1 MKALC
6 ICTLLIWLFGAPAR
20 AADAYPSKAITII
33 VPVPPGSAND
43 LAARLASEVI
53 TAQSGQPVV
62 ISNRGGAGGL
72 IGMSA
77 AAKAAPDGYT
87 LIAASSGQITGT
99 RLMFADAPV
108 DPLKDLEPIAPVI
121 NVQII
126 AAIHK
131 DVPARTLTEF
141 AALSRARPGEFNY
154 TSGGAGS
161 GTHLAGDQL
170 LRQMGLNMT
179 HIAYKG
185 ASPAVTDVVAGRV
198 QMIILSPGSLIA
210 HLRSGSLRPLVVASH
225 KRISFA
231 PEIPT
236 SIDAGVPDWNVSVWF
251 GIFGPRGLPKEIIER
266 VNGFIQRLGN
276 DTSVTKRVN
285 DGFMDLM
292 PMTSDQFGRFVR
304 DDAAKWERIIKD
316 AGIKPQ

>member
-43 LAARLASEVI
+43 LAARLAGEVI

-99 RLMFADAPV
+99 RLLFIDPPV
-108 DPLKDLEPIAPVI
+108 DPLRDLEPIAPVI

-131 DVPARTLTEF
+131 DVPAKTLAEF
-141 AALSRARPGEFNY
+141 AALSKARPGDLNY

-161 GTHLAGDQL
+161 GSHLAGDQL
-170 LRQMGLNMT
+170 LRQLGLNLT
-179 HIAYKG
+179 HVAYKG

-198 QMIILSPGSLIA
+198 QMIVLSPGSLIA
-210 HLRSGSLRPLVVASH
+210 HLRSGSLRPLVVASN
-225 KRISFA
+225 KRIPFA
-231 PEIPT
+231 PDIPT
-236 SIDAGVPDWNVSVWF
+236 SVEAGVPNWNVSVWF
-251 GIFGPRGLPKEIIER
+251 GLFGPRGLPKEIIER
-266 VNGFIQRLGN
+266 INGYVQALAT
-276 DTSVTKRVN
+276 DASVTKRVS
-285 DGFMDLM
+285 DGFMELM
-292 PMTSDQFGRFVR
+292 PMTAEQFGRFVR
-304 DDAAKWERIIKD
+304 DDASKWERIVKD